1 MADPEDIQLGDMEDM
16 PSVVGAAFE
25 RSGLHSEVKDLVNP
39 LGMEPV
45 DWFMINICAGA
56 GINIEL
62 LNEALNQDRYTWAQI
77 VDPDEMNEQLKK
89 KDPEVIAYSPEA
101 DMHGVVIKLGMNHKW
116 KVTVTEENL
125 EQHIAS
131 VRGARRGGA
140 AVKSTTFENWNSY
153 EIAVPVP
160 DEGMRCCAATMRT
173 MTIIIAFKLES
184 GKEVPDSLW
193 NDNNHLPFIAQRRI
207 DGVFTDSFVTAVQ
220 VRVLECS

>member
-1 MADPEDIQLGDMEDM
+1 MAEPENIQLGDMEMM
-16 PSVVGAAFE
+16 PSVIGAAFE
-25 RSGLHSEVKDLVNP
+25 RSGIHYEKKDFVNP

-45 DWFMINICAGA
+45 DWFVYNICAGA
-56 GINIEL
+56 GISVEL
-62 LNEALNQDRYTWAQI
+62 LNEAPNEDRYTMVQI

-125 EQHIAS
+125 EQHITS
-131 VRGARRGGA
+131 VRGARRSGA
-140 AVKSTTFENWNSY
+140 SVKSTTFENWNSY
-153 EIAVPVP
+153 EIAIPVP
-160 DEGMRCCAATMRT
+160 EEGMRCCAATMRT

-184 GKEVPDSLW
+184 EKEVPDSLW
-193 NDNNHLPFIAQRRI
+193 NDKNHLPFIYQRRI
-207 DGVFTDSFVTAVQ
+207 DGVFTNSFVTAVQ

>member
-1 MADPEDIQLGDMEDM
+1 MAELENIQVGDMAMM
-16 PSVVGAAFE
+16 PSVIKPAFE
-25 RSGLHSEVKDLVNP
+25 RSGLHYEKKDFVNP

-45 DWFMINICAGA
+45 DWFMSNICAVA

-62 LNEALNQDRYTWAQI
+62 LNEAPNQDRYTWAQI

-125 EQHIAS
+125 EQHITS

-140 AVKSTTFENWNSY
+140 SVKSTTFENWNSY

-173 MTIIIAFKLES
+173 MTIIIAFKPGPCES
-184 GKEVPDSLW
+184 TPDSLW
-193 NDNNHLPFIAQRRI
+193 NDKNHLPFIAQRRI
-207 DGVFTDSFVTAVQ
+207 DGVFTNSFVTAVQ

>member
-1 MADPEDIQLGDMEDM
+1 MAEPEDIQLGDMEDM

-25 RSGLHSEVKDLVNP
+25 RSGIHYEVKDFVNP

-45 DWFMINICAGA
+45 DSFVHNICAGA

-62 LNEALNQDRYTWAQI
+62 LNEAPNQDRYTWAQI

-125 EQHIAS
+125 EQHITS

-184 GKEVPDSLW
+184 GQEVPDSLW
-193 NDNNHLPFIAQRRI
+193 NEKNHLPFIAQRRI
-207 DGVFTDSFVTAVQ
+207 DGVFTNSFVTAVQ

>member
-1 MADPEDIQLGDMEDM
+1 MAELENIQFGDMEMM
-16 PSVVGAAFE
+16 PSVIKPAFE
-25 RSGLHSEVKDLVNP
+25 RSGLHYEKKDFVNP

-45 DWFMINICAGA
+45 DWFMLNICAGA
-56 GINIEL
+56 GISVEL
-62 LNEALNQDRYTWAQI
+62 LNEAPNEERYTGAQI
-77 VDPDEMNEQLKK
+77 VDSDEMNEQLKK

-125 EQHIAS
+125 EQHITS

-184 GKEVPDSLW
+184 EKEVPDSLW
-193 NDNNHLPFIAQRRI
+193 NDKNHLPFIYQRRI
-207 DGVFTDSFVTAVQ
+207 DGVFTNSFVTAVQ

>member
-1 MADPEDIQLGDMEDM
+1 MAEPEDITLGDMEDM
-16 PSVVGAAFE
+16 PSVVAEAFE
-25 RSGLHSEVKDLVNP
+25 RSGIHYEKKDFVNP

-45 DWFMINICAGA
+45 DWFAYNICAGA
-56 GINIEL
+56 GISVEL
-62 LNEALNQDRYTWAQI
+62 LNEAPNQDRYTWVQI
-77 VDPDEMNEQLKK
+77 VDPAEMNAQLKK

-125 EQHIAS
+125 EQHITS

-184 GKEVPDSLW
+184 DKEVPDSLW
-193 NDNNHLPFIAQRRI
+193 NDKNHLPFIAQRRI
-207 DGVFTDSFVTAVQ
+207 DGVFTNSFVTAVQ

>member
-1 MADPEDIQLGDMEDM
+1 MAEPEDIQLGDMEDM

-25 RSGLHSEVKDLVNP
+25 RSGIHYEVKDFVNP

-45 DWFMINICAGA
+45 DWFMLNICAGA
-56 GINIEL
+56 GISVEL
-62 LNEALNQDRYTWAQI
+62 LNEAPNEDRYTMVQI

-125 EQHIAS
+125 EQHITS

-184 GKEVPDSLW
+184 EKEVPDSLW
-193 NDNNHLPFIAQRRI
+193 NDKNHLPFIYQRRI
-207 DGVFTDSFVTAVQ
+207 DGVFTNSFVTAVQ